1 MRFKRVIKA
10 ASKDGYFRN
19 NPAEDV
25 IAKSNRNKKIKEIL
39 TADEYQQLLNTNC
52 GNYEV
57 KKAFV
62 FSLYIG
68 LRWADVKP
76 LKWENIKPA
85 SILLK
90 QIKTEVPLEVPLHD
104 IALHLLG
111 ERKEGLVFHLPTP
124 HQLMGICNELSSELE
139 TIINNWSKVK
149 ISDPEVKK
157 LIQLAMIPNKEVFN
171 NIQEGKDDD
180 LSTCFKN
187 ICDTA
192 FKYAMSNPSQQQETT
207 KGTLPGAYNAVTG
220 YFQNVRTYKD
230 DEAKLKSLF
239 YGGTAQ
245 QRSQK
250 AFNLCSNFFSS

>member
-1 MRFKRVIKA
+1 MQTLLLVQLTSRIFRIYLLKHFNEETPYNYFMRFKRVIKA

-104 IALHLLG
+104 AAFVH
-111 ERKEGLVFHLPTP
+111 V
-124 HQLMGICNELSSELE
+124 
-139 TIINNWSKVK
+139 
-149 ISDPEVKK
+149 
-157 LIQLAMIPNKEVFN
+157 AMIEV
-171 NIQEGKDDD
+171 D
-180 LSTCFKN
+180 
-187 ICDTA
+187 
-192 FKYAMSNPSQQQETT
+192 
-207 KGTLPGAYNAVTG
+207 
-220 YFQNVRTYKD
+220 
-230 DEAKLKSLF
+230 
-239 YGGTAQ
+239 GG
-245 QRSQK
+245 RL
-250 AFNLCSNFFSS
+250 NRL